1 MANIDADLE
10 DQHSKGVFATLM
22 ADGKW
27 MYQAGEYKKAIDS
40 FTEVSVK
47 CRRYLFSDFFLSTL
61 EMAHFFSLF
70 RHWL

>member
-10 DQHSKGVFATLM
+10 DQQSKGVFAPLM

-40 FTEVSVK
+40 FTEVSVVVT
-47 CRRYLFSDFFLSTL
+47 FSLIFLSTL

>member
-10 DQHSKGVFATLM
+10 DQQSKGVFATLM

-40 FTEVSVK
+40 FTEVSVVV
-47 CRRYLFSDFFLSTL
+47 T
-61 EMAHFFSLF
+61 FSLIF
-70 RHWL
+70 FKHSRNGSLLVFV